1 MDQYK
6 LLRDN
11 LAGLGNPQ
19 QITIYQGIVNKV
31 DGIFCEVQIGE
42 IAVPDVRLR
51 SSESE
56 DAGEMLLVPKIGTA
70 VTVGSLSGD
79 LTNLVVIAMDHVESI
94 KVTGSITIN
103 GGNLG
108 GMINI
113 KALTDKLNAL
123 VTTFNKH
130 THPDKNLVTT
140 TLASNFSAGD
150 YEDTKIKH

>member
-11 LAGLGNPQ
+11 LMGLGTTQ
-19 QITIYQGIVNKV
+19 QITIYQGIVNKI

-42 IAVPDVRLR
+42 TAIPDVRLR

-56 DAGEMLLVPKIGTA
+56 DAGELLLVPKIGTA

-94 KVTGSITIN
+94 KATGSITIN
-103 GGNLG
+103 GGSLG
-108 GMINI
+108 GMVKIQE
-113 KALTDKLNAL
+113 LTNKLNAL
-123 VTTFNKH
+123 VQIFNNH
-130 THPDKNLVTT
+130 THPDKNIPTM

-150 YEDTKIKH
+150 YEDDKIKH